1 MIISKITRQK
11 QLNDRYNIFTI
22 KNGKEEYAFSVDEG
36 ILIKYQLQ
44 KGMEID
50 SFLLSEI
57 QFNDDIRKG
66 YNQAVNYLAKV
77 KRTEMEVEKF
87 LKTKIEGEFI
97 VGEVLTKLK
106 EMKFIDDEDYAYSY
120 VRTQKNTT
128 DKGPEVIKRE
138 MKEKGIS
145 HQLIQTSIQ
154 KISYEEQLA
163 SAKKIAAKLVGS
175 NKKESKRMLGQKIEQ
190 TLRRKGH
197 SSSIIQEIKI
207 ELAEVNETMEESE
220 ALRIQGEKAK
230 RKYSKYEGFEYK
242 QKMKQYLY
250 RKGFTVELIDQYFE
264 EIVE

>member
-77 KRTEMEVEKF
+77 KRTEMEVRNF

-128 DKGPEVIKRE
+128 DKGPEVIRRE
-138 MKEKGIS
+138 MKEKGID
-145 HQLIQTSIQ
+145 HQLIQISIEQ
-154 KISYEEQLA
+154 ISYEEQLI
-163 SAKKIAAKLVGS
+163 SANKIAVKLVGS
-175 NKKESKRMLGQKIEQ
+175 NKKESKRMLMQKVEQ

-197 SSSIIQEIKI
+197 SSSVIQEVKS
-207 ELAEVNETMEESE
+207 ELLAVDEMTEELE

-250 RKGFTVELIDQYFE
+250 RKGFAVELIDQYFE
-264 EIVE
+264 EIIE